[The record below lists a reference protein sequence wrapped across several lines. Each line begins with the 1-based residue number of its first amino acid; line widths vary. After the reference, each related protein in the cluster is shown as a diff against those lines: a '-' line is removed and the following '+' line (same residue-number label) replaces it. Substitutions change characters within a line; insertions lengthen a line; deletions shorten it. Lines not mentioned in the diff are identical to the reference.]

1 MGCTADWVHRWNCK
15 AIGGYKHYGYEKM
28 FILFFSDR
36 CNCKGDAELE
46 KMFPDAEERQR
57 YKDGDRANGRMEKR
71 LFSLC
76 DDYGEHRRG
85 FLNVGT
91 GSEGLPNGK
100 VWGVTYVA
108 LEEEEKESGDPESDV
123 GEDGSDLEKYIE

>member
-1 MGCTADWVHRWNCK
+1 MGCSVDWVHRWNNK
-15 AIGGYKHYGYEKM
+15 AINGYKHCGFEKM

-36 CNCKGDAELE
+36 CNCKTDAELE
-46 KMFPDAEERQR
+46 VMFPDAEERQR
-57 YKDGDRANGRMEKR
+57 YKDGDRSNGRMEKR
-71 LFSLC
+71 LFFLC
-76 DDYGEHRRG
+76 DDYGENRHG

-108 LEEEEKESGDPESDV
+108 VMKEESEDLESDV
-123 GEDGSDLEKYIE
+123 EVDESLVEKYIE

>member
-1 MGCTADWVHRWNCK
+1 MGCTADWVHRWNSK

-46 KMFPDAEERQR
+46 VMFPDTEERQR
-57 YKDGDRANGRMEKR
+57 YKDGDRSNGRLEKR

-76 DDYGEHRRG
+76 DDYGENRRG

-91 GSEGLPNGK
+91 GSEGLANGK
-100 VWGVTYVA
+100 VWSVTYVA
-108 LEEEEKESGDPESDV
+108 VMEEESEDPESHV
-123 GEDGSDLEKYIE
+123 GVDGSLLEKYIE